1 MKVAVMTGF
10 FTEWNMYIDPRQLL
24 AIKFVC

>member
-10 FTEWNMYIDPRQLL
+10 FAKRDMEINAGQVIESEIYG
-24 AIKFVC
+24 